1 MKTEEYL
8 KGKYHAVHSKWVTII
23 NSMEDIERSDDPESV
38 YMCAKTKADN
48 LSNEMDELI
57 DLRQEQEL
65 IKSVLEDA
73 RHTLTWINGLWAT
86 DLPELIED
94 GGYENINDLLFHI
107 STKEILCKLDN
118 VLEKLDRD

>member
-8 KGKYHAVHSKWVTII
+8 KGRHHAVHSKWVTIT
-23 NSMEDIERSDDPESV
+23 NSMKDIEKSDDPESV
-38 YMCAKTKADN
+38 YMCAKTKANN
-48 LSNEMDELI
+48 LSDEMDELI

-73 RHTLTWINGLWAT
+73 RHTLTWINSLWAT
-86 DLPELIED
+86 DVPELIED

-107 STKEILCKLDN
+107 STKEILGKIDN
-118 VLEKLDRD
+118 VLKKLDRD